1 MDRQRDRDL
10 EYHSRKAASERSQ
23 IKLLKI
29 CREMDAALR
38 RPMAEILLHTGEQ
51 LDMTND
57 FRSRSYATERL
68 SIEGPQSD
76 HSMIV
81 SADISTAISL
91 AFGLIAN
98 LNGTTASCGDVV
110 PTSRLSR
117 LPNLCVRIGKIANRY
132 VKSCANFSAQGSA
145 VVKDLR
151 DVIRSRVKILRDR
164 PHPDSR
170 VFKNVV
176 RAHGS
181 KDGPI
186 SLCVGPW
193 GLWVL

>member
-1 MDRQRDRDL
+1 
-10 EYHSRKAASERSQ
+10 
-23 IKLLKI
+23 
-29 CREMDAALR
+29 
-38 RPMAEILLHTGEQ
+38 
-51 LDMTND
+51 MTND
-57 FRSRSYATERL
+57 FRSRSYETERL
-68 SIEGPQSD
+68 SIEGPQPD

-81 SADISTAISL
+81 SADISTATSL

-98 LNGTTASCGDVV
+98 LNGTTASCGDVL
-110 PTSRLSR
+110 PTSRLAR

-132 VKSCANFSAQGSA
+132 VQSCANFSAQGSA

-151 DVIRSRVKILRDR
+151 SVIRSRVKILRDR